1 MAETA
6 KTAETI
12 IVGAGISGLALASFL
27 RRERADASV
36 LVLEAGA
43 TAGGAIRSFRGD
55 GYLTEW
61 APHGFLDNGAESD
74 ELVDMAGLRGELLQ
88 APLKEYVRYLC
99 IAGRLQL
106 VPQTPPKIMMAPLMG
121 WGDKIG
127 LALRDMFH
135 GHIEG
140 EPSVAD
146 WVRQRFGAA
155 MLPFADAVY
164 TGTYAGDI
172 DELRIDGTMPALR
185 ALEKQHGSVILSLL
199 AKMREKRKNAAAG
212 NDGGKK
218 RGMPIMQNFRNG
230 MESWPLA
237 LAEPLQSAGV
247 LRLNTS
253 VQTVQRAGEGESEG
267 WLLHTT
273 QGDFRCRELALAL
286 PINAALALLRAS
298 EGVPVPP
305 IPVQGVAEARLAN
318 VALGFG
324 PEAKIPFGFGYLTSK
339 QEGRFALGALF
350 SSHMFPGRTPEDG
363 QLLEALVGGRRN
375 PDYLELSDE
384 ETIARTLADLRGL
397 MELPAEPRFAKVL
410 RCAAT
415 IPQADG
421 AYLQLLRWRE
431 AAGQA
436 CPRLHL
442 LGFGWRGIGIN
453 EMAREAKA
461 LAAKLLGRAEA
472 ESNTLKGIYV

>member
-1 MAETA
+1 MTETA
-6 KTAETI
+6 NTADTI

-27 RRERADASV
+27 RRECADASV
-36 LVLEAGA
+36 LVLEAGS
-43 TAGGAIRSFRGD
+43 TAGGAIRSFQGD

-99 IAGRLQL
+99 IDGRLQL

-127 LALRDMFH
+127 VVARDIFRPYFD
-135 GHIEG
+135 G

-146 WVRQRFGAA
+146 WVRRRFGAA

-185 ALEKQHGSVILSLL
+185 ALEKEHGSVIFSIL
-199 AKMREKRKNAAAG
+199 ARIREKRKNAAAE
-212 NDGGKK
+212 NNASKK
-218 RGMPIMQNFRNG
+218 RGMPIMQNFRGG
-230 MESWPLA
+230 MERWPLA
-237 LAEPLQSAGV
+237 LTESLQAAGV
-247 LRLNTS
+247 LHLSTS
-253 VQTVQRAGEGESEG
+253 VQTVQREGEGESEG

-273 QGDFRCRELALAL
+273 QGDYHCRELALAL

-298 EGVPVPP
+298 AGLPVPE
-305 IPVQGVAEARLAN
+305 IPVPGVAEARLAN

-324 PEAKIPFGFGYLTSK
+324 PEAQIPFGFGYLTSK
-339 QEGRFALGALF
+339 KEGRFALGALF
-350 SSHMFPGRTPEDG
+350 SSHMFPGRTPEGG

-375 PDYLELSDE
+375 PDYL
-384 ETIARTLADLRGL
+384 DL
-397 MELPAEPRFAKVL
+397 
-410 RCAAT
+410 
-415 IPQADG
+415 
-421 AYLQLLRWRE
+421 
-431 AAGQA
+431 
-436 CPRLHL
+436 
-442 LGFGWRGIGIN
+442 
-453 EMAREAKA
+453 
-461 LAAKLLGRAEA
+461 
-472 ESNTLKGIYV
+472 

>member
-1 MAETA
+1 MTEAA

-36 LVLEAGA
+36 LVLEGGSS
-43 TAGGAIRSFRGD
+43 AGGAIRSLHTE
-55 GYLTEW
+55 GYLAEW

-74 ELVDMAGLRGELLQ
+74 ALVDMAGLRGELLQ

-99 IAGRLQL
+99 IDGRLQL
-106 VPQTPPKIMMAPLMG
+106 VPQTPPKIVAAPLMG

-127 LALRDMFH
+127 VVARDIFRPYV
-135 GHIEG
+135 EG
-140 EPSVAD
+140 EPSVAE
-146 WVRQRFGAA
+146 WVRRRFGAA

-164 TGTYAGDI
+164 TGTYGGDI

-185 ALEKQHGSVILSLL
+185 ALEREHGSVIFSML
-199 AKMREKRKNAAAG
+199 ARMKERRKNAAAEHG
-212 NDGGKK
+212 AAKK
-218 RGMPIMQNFRNG
+218 RGMPIMQNFRRG
-230 MESWPLA
+230 MESWPQA
-237 LAEPLQSAGV
+237 LAEPLLAAGV
-247 LRLNTS
+247 LRLNTA
-253 VQTVQRAGEGESEG
+253 VQTVQRAGDE

-298 EGVPVPP
+298 AGLPVPE
-305 IPVQGVAEARLAN
+305 IPVPGVAEARLAN

-324 PEAKIPFGFGYLTSK
+324 PEAQIPFGFGYLTSK

-350 SSHMFPGRTPEDG
+350 SSHMFPGRAPEGG

-375 PDYLELSDE
+375 PEYLELDDDE
-384 ETIARTLADLRGL
+384 IIRRTLADIRGL
-397 MELPAEPRFAKVL
+397 IDLPTEPRFAKVL

-415 IPQADG
+415 IPQADA
-421 AYLQLLRWRE
+421 AYLALLRWRE
-431 AAGQA
+431 QAGQA

-461 LAAKLLGRAEA
+461 LALKLLGRAEA
-472 ESNTLKGIYV
+472 ESNALKGVYV

>member
-1 MAETA
+1 MAE
-6 KTAETI
+6 TAETI

-43 TAGGAIRSFRGD
+43 TAGGAIRSLNTD

-99 IAGRLQL
+99 IGGCLQL

-127 LALRDMFH
+127 VVARDIFRPYF
-135 GHIEG
+135 EG

-146 WVRQRFGAA
+146 WVRRRFGPA

-172 DELRIDGTMPALR
+172 EELRIDGTMPALR
-185 ALEKQHGSVILSLL
+185 ALEKQHGSVIFSIL
-199 AKMREKRKNAAAG
+199 ARIREKRKNASAENNA
-212 NDGGKK
+212 GKK
-218 RGMPIMQNFRNG
+218 RGMPIMQNFKGG
-230 MESWPLA
+230 MERWPQA
-237 LAEPLQSAGV
+237 LAEPLQAAGV

-253 VQTVQRAGEGESEG
+253 VQAVQQDAEG

-298 EGVPVPP
+298 EGLPVPP
-305 IPVQGVAEARLAN
+305 MPVEGVAQARLAN

-350 SSHMFPGRTPEDG
+350 SSHMFPGRTPEGG

-375 PDYLELSDE
+375 PEYLELPDE
-384 ETIARTLADLRGL
+384 EIIQRTLLDLRGL

-410 RCAAT
+410 RCAAE

-431 AAGQA
+431 QMGQT

-461 LAAKLLGRAEA
+461 LASKLLGRAEA
-472 ESNTLKGIYV
+472 ENNTLKGVYV